1 MPNYAKGINNIVDV
15 LSKSAKNVAD
25 KAANPKSFYS
35 SLPIEHQQA
44 YVDDVIR
51 QMHRKN
57 PNQIINDEDFLR
69 EFADRMATEHQA
81 SKAQKAFEASQP
93 VPEPDLHKFNPELE
107 RQADDFLRE
116 HDPAFFDELN
126 QAMKNYDINTTNM
139 PRDEMV
145 EQISSQLDN
154 YYDND
159 MSEAFRNAIATQ
171 SKKDFIKNLYADE
184 LDNIIDQPL
193 NYHLS
198 KDPIEGS
205 TKLNFPETTFNRKY
219 HNVPVPSGEFNYI
232 GQHKP
237 ADYYHNALWNYVNK
251 GSDRDAML
259 EEFFQDILHK
269 TTPTNPQE
277 KYNTINKY
285 KNALDKR
292 RYELDMKNKPYDK
305 HKLNNMKAIE
315 DYFESLRPSSFED
328 FESSTLSPSSN
339 PNFEQNYYNFIRN
352 R

>member
-35 SLPIEHQQA
+35 KLPIEHQQA

-51 QMHRKN
+51 QMYRKN

-69 EFADRMATEHQA
+69 EFANRMATEQQA

-93 VPEPDLHKFNPELE
+93 VPEPDLHKYNPELE
-107 RQADDFLRE
+107 RQADDFLRK
-116 HDPAFFDELN
+116 HDPEFFDELN
-126 QAMKNYDINTTNM
+126 QAMKNYDENI
-139 PRDEMV
+139 ESV
-145 EQISSQLDN
+145 
-154 YYDND
+154 
-159 MSEAFRNAIATQ
+159 SEY
-171 SKKDFIKNLYADE
+171 SKIPALLE
-184 LDNIIDQPL
+184 PEIDQVQKQVPL
-193 NYHLS
+193 TYHLS
-198 KDPIEGS
+198 KDPLENASEI
-205 TKLNFPETTFNRKY
+205 NFPETTFNKRY
-219 HNVPVPSGEFNYI
+219 HNVPVPNGKFNYV

-251 GSDRDAML
+251 GPNRDAML

-269 TTPTNPQE
+269 PTPTNPQE
-277 KYNTINKY
+277 KYNTIKQY
-285 KNALDKR
+285 KDALDKR
-292 RYELDMKNKPYDK
+292 RYELDMKNKPYNK

-315 DYFESLRPSSFED
+315 EYFESLRPSSFED

>member
-1 MPNYAKGINNIVDV
+1 MPNYAKNVKEISDA
-15 LSKSAKNVAD
+15 LRRKAKMVAD
-25 KAANPKSFYS
+25 FSSNPKSVYS
-35 SLPIEHQQA
+35 HMHPTEQMEHVNAVLENMAKNPDIDFNEQEFLDQMRKRMYADQKYAEKSGGSLNDLAKEDPNLHATNYDLEQQA
-44 YVDDVIR
+44 
-51 QMHRKN
+51 N
-57 PNQIINDEDFLR
+57 
-69 EFADRMATEHQA
+69 
-81 SKAQKAFEASQP
+81 
-93 VPEPDLHKFNPELE
+93 
-107 RQADDFLRE
+107 DFLRE
-116 HDPAFFDELN
+116 HDPEFFDELN
-126 QAMKNYDINTTNM
+126 QAMKGYDENIESVSDYSLI
-139 PRDEMV
+139 PGIQQQELDQIV
-145 EQISSQLDN
+145 EQS
-154 YYDND
+154 
-159 MSEAFRNAIATQ
+159 
-171 SKKDFIKNLYADE
+171 
-184 LDNIIDQPL
+184 PL

-237 ADYYHNALWNYVNK
+237 ADYYHNALWNYINR
-251 GSDRDAML
+251 GIDRDAML

-269 TTPTNPQE
+269 PTPTNPQE

-292 RYELDMKNKPYDK
+292 RYELDMKNKPYNK

-315 DYFESLRPSSFED
+315 DYFESLRPSSFEN